1 MSEYHFIGGD
11 DKEYGPYS
19 ADQIKKFIAENRLNS
34 NTSVKTTGGEWKP
47 ASTYPELMSPKGP
60 VTSPPQQK
68 DISAPSH
75 TSEYH
80 FIGGDNKEYG
90 PFSAEQIKRFMAE
103 NRLSANTSIKTT
115 GGEWKLASTYP
126 ELGFTSPPTGT
137 PMAGQHQQ
145 AINAQ
150 AAQQKING
158 PAIFMMVMAIIGIV
172 GNIFNLGLSVFG
184 TGLMGAAAGS
194 SGGGM
199 SDAQQFEMIA
209 NLVGGVGGAIIGLI
223 IQGLILFGSIKM
235 KNLQSYGLSIT
246 AAILSITCNCCCPI
260 GWGAGIWALVVLVD
274 PKVKA
279 AFN

>member
-19 ADQIKKFIAENRLNS
+19 ADKIKKLIAENRLNA
-34 NTSVKTTGGEWKP
+34 NTSVKTAGGEWKP

-60 VTSPPQQK
+60 VTSPPKQT
-68 DISAPSH
+68 DISAPPH

-126 ELGFTSPPTGT
+126 ELGFTSPPAGT